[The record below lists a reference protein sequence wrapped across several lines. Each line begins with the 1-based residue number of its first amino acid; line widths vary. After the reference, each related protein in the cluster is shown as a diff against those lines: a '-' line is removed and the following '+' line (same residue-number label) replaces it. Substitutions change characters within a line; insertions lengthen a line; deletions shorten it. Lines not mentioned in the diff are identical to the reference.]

1 MPTVAVDLS
10 NLKPAN
16 GAVKV
21 RKRLGRGV
29 GSGLGKTSGR
39 GQKGAG
45 ARTGAKL
52 TPGFEGGQMPL
63 ARRLPKRGFR
73 NPLKVPYQV
82 VSLAR
87 LARFGTGAVVD
98 EETLRR
104 ERIVKARGPIK
115 ILSDGDVAVALTV
128 KVTAVSAKAR
138 EKILAAG
145 GTVEDAGS

>member
-1 MPTVAVDLS
+1 VAVDLS
-10 NLKPAN
+10 NLKPAR
-16 GAVKV
+16 GAMKE

-45 ARTGAKL
+45 ARTGAKV

-87 LARFGTGAVVD
+87 LDRFAAGTVVD
-98 EETLRR
+98 DQALRR
-104 ERIVKARGPIK
+104 ERIVKGSGPIK
-115 ILSDGDVAVALTV
+115 ILSDGDIAKALTV
-128 KVTAVSAKAR
+128 KVAAVSARAR

-145 GTVEDAGS
+145 GTVEGAGS

>member
-1 MPTVAVDLS
+1 VPVDLRT
-10 NLKPAN
+10 LRPAK
-16 GAVKV
+16 GAVQKK
-21 RKRLGRGV
+21 KRLGRGV

-45 ARTGAKL
+45 SRTGAKV

-73 NPLKVPYQV
+73 NPLRVAYQV

-87 LARFGTGAVVD
+87 LERFAAGTVVD

-104 ERIVKARGPIK
+104 ERIVKGGGPVK
-115 ILSDGDVAVALTV
+115 ILSDGEIAKALTLR
-128 KVTAVSAKAR
+128 VTAVSAKAR
-138 EKILAAG
+138 DKVVAAG
-145 GTVEDAGS
+145 GTVEVAKS